1 MSTPTPTPTTE
12 VKNKLTPN
20 DLRMRLQGRIDK
32 VDQFDKQDGG
42 TIHETL
48 VILPS
53 TDEYTSPSR
62 FAVKS
67 DKKIGKLG
75 ESVDL
80 IVIVKS
86 RYWKAQ
92 SGKVNHTPDL
102 WMDEA
107 A

>member
-1 MSTPTPTPTTE
+1 MSTSATE

-32 VDQFDKQDGG
+32 VDQFDGQNG

-48 VILPS
+48 IVLPS
-53 TDEYTSPSR
+53 MDQYSSPAR
-62 FAVKS
+62 FAIKS
-67 DKKIGKLG
+67 SRKIGKAG
-75 ESVDL
+75 ESVD
-80 IVIVKS
+80 VTVYVKS

-102 WMDEA
+102 WLDDA

>member
-1 MSTPTPTPTTE
+1 MSNELKPATP
-12 VKNKLTPN
+12 VVRLTPN
-20 DLRMRLQGRIDK
+20 DLRMRFQGKIDK
-32 VDQFDKQDGG
+32 VDQFDKKDGG

-48 VILPS
+48 IVLPS
-53 TDEYTSPSR
+53 IDQYSSPPR

-75 ESVDL
+75 ESVDVN
-80 IVIVKS
+80 VIVKS

-102 WMDEA
+102 WMDDA